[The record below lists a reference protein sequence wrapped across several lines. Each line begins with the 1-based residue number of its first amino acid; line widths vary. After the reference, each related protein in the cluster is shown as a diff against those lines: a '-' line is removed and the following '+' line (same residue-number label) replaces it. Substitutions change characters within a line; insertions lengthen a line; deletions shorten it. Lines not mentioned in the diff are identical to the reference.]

1 MRNSFCSVALD
12 VHRDLRRVAKMTTT
26 MTIALLDVAMMRVAA
41 ALRGVVM
48 LRDAAVLRDAA
59 PKRAARKVAV
69 AETSGPLRVPGEV
82 VSVAGLADF
91 QVVDFQVVVQV

>member
-1 MRNSFCSVALD
+1 VAQD
-12 VHRDLRRVAKMTTT
+12 VRRDLRRAWKTTTT
-26 MTIALLDVAMMRVAA
+26 MTIVRLDVAMMRVAA

-69 AETSGPLRVPGEV
+69 AATSVRRKVQAEV
-82 VSVAGLADF
+82 VSAAGLADF
-91 QVVDFQVVVQV
+91 QAVVRE